1 MKTLQCI
8 LISLCLLVSFTVNA
22 TQSSDPLEGV
32 NRKIHSFNNL
42 VDSVA
47 FKPLAKGYK
56 AVTPDIVEVGVKN
69 FFANIGDIGTFVNN
83 VLQLKIE
90 DAAVDLARIGFNS
103 TVGLAGVLD
112 VASGMGLEKHSE
124 DFGQTLGVWGVP
136 AGPYLVLPFLG
147 PGSLRD
153 SPARLLPLDGW
164 RYIEHIPTRNVGYA
178 TRLMQSR
185 AEFLSYEEIVTGDNY
200 LFIRDA
206 YLGIRQHAVNDG
218 IVDEIFNEDDF

>member
-1 MKTLQCI
+1 MKTLQCV
-8 LISLCLLVSFTVNA
+8 LVSLCLAMSFVVNA
-22 TQSSDPLEGV
+22 TQSSDPLEGM
-32 NRKIHSFNNL
+32 NRKVHSFNNL
-42 VDSVA
+42 LDSVA

-83 VLQLKIE
+83 VLQFKIE

-103 TVGLAGVLD
+103 TVGLAGLLD

-124 DFGQTLGVWGVP
+124 DFGQTLGVWGVS

-153 SPARLLPLDGW
+153 SPASFVPLDGW

-178 TRLMQSR
+178 TRLMQNR
-185 AEFLSYEEIVTGDNY
+185 AEFFSYEEIVTGDNY

-218 IVDEIFNEDDF
+218 VVDEIFNEDDF

>member
-1 MKTLQCI
+1 M
-8 LISLCLLVSFTVNA
+8 
-22 TQSSDPLEGV
+22 
-32 NRKIHSFNNL
+32 
-42 VDSVA
+42 
-47 FKPLAKGYK
+47 
-56 AVTPDIVEVGVKN
+56 
-69 FFANIGDIGTFVNN
+69 
-83 VLQLKIE
+83 
-90 DAAVDLARIGFNS
+90 
-103 TVGLAGVLD
+103 
-112 VASGMGLEKHSE
+112 
-124 DFGQTLGVWGVP
+124 P

-218 IVDEIFNEDDF
+218 IVDEIFNED

>member
-1 MKTLQCI
+1 MLV
-8 LISLCLLVSFTVNA
+8 SLCLVVSFVVNA
-22 TQSSDPLEGV
+22 AQSSDPLEGM
-32 NRKIHSFNNL
+32 NRKVHSFNNM

-56 AVTPDIVEVGVKN
+56 AVTPDIIEVGVKN
-69 FFANIGDIGTFVNN
+69 FFANIGDVGTLINN
-83 VLQLKIE
+83 VLQFKIR

-103 TVGLAGVLD
+103 TVGLAGILD

-136 AGPYLVLPFLG
+136 SGPYLVLPFLG

-153 SPARLLPLDGW
+153 SPASLVPLDGW

-178 TRLMQSR
+178 TRLMQNR
-185 AEFLSYEEIVTGDNY
+185 AEFFSYEEIVTGDNY